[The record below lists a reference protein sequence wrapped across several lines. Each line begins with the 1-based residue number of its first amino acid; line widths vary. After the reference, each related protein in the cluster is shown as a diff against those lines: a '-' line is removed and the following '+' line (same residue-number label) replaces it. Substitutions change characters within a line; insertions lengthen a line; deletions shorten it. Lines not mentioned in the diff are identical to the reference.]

1 MEELLTIEETADYLR
16 VSVSTVRRMLNDGR
30 LKGVNIGRQWRIPKE
45 ALAEL
50 TRPGGTD
57 KQEIRNAWYLQQ
69 LANLVVVETVDGK
82 LGCFAVAPFRHVDLE
97 ALSPYKGY
105 HPNEIESAVP
115 VADYVLPFYGLRREA
130 LHRGTPSMCC
140 VAVGKEIFH
149 GCNQTY

>member
-57 KQEIRNAWYLQQ
+57 KAKVYVLEYMGRCGDGWASAIASVHASLIGAQQ
-69 LANLVVVETVDGK
+69 AANLPAAEWEVMPDKRLPEWRTNPE
-82 LGCFAVAPFRHVDLE
+82 VAGGSYYYRITE
-97 ALSPYKGY
+97 A
-105 HPNEIESAVP
+105 E
-115 VADYVLPFYGLRREA
+115 
-130 LHRGTPSMCC
+130 
-140 VAVGKEIFH
+140 VGD
-149 GCNQTY
+149 

>member
-1 MEELLTIEETADYLR
+1 MEKMLTVAEVAEFLR
-16 VSVSTVRRMLNDGR
+16 VSERTIYNLLEAGDLRGVR
-30 LKGVNIGRQWRIPKE
+30 IGRSWRIPRE

>member
-1 MEELLTIEETADYLR
+1 METRPELLTIDETAEFLR
-16 VSVSTVRRMLNDGR
+16 VSDKTVRRMLNDGR

-57 KQEIRNAWYLQQ
+57 KQEIRNAWYLKQ
-69 LANLVVVETVDGK
+69 LANLVVVETVDGV
-82 LGCFAVAPFRHVDLE
+82 LGCFAVAPFRNVDLE

-130 LHRGTPSMCC
+130 LLEGLPEST
-140 VAVGKEIFH
+140 
-149 GCNQTY
+149 

>member
-16 VSVSTVRRMLNDGR
+16 ISVSTVRRMLNDGR

-50 TRPGGTD
+50 TRVGGTD
-57 KQEIRNAWYLQQ
+57 RQEIRNAWYLKQ
-69 LANLVVVETVDGK
+69 LANLVVVERLDGAM
-82 LGCFAVAPFRHVDLE
+82 GCFPVAPFHNVDLK

-105 HPNEIESAVP
+105 HPDKIESAVP

-130 LHRGTPSMCC
+130 LLGGLPEST
-140 VAVGKEIFH
+140 
-149 GCNQTY
+149 